1 MHEHQRPPTFADL
14 LRLRDARRERLL
26 DRRAK
31 HTELL
36 QSASSPAPDRK
47 GKGKGKASESSE
59 SIHQNGKHSASHLAY
74 TSQGVDRTYMSIWE
88 ELQSSIARESS
99 LRRALLG
106 LDSTPESISKCDDE
120 ADDSLAFYASHP
132 SLRPMPDILLRPDLE
147 AYVRELES
155 KRIQQVSS
163 SGQKDSGKSRHTGS
177 WLLSKCRQ
185 IIVAAAGVEAATD
198 AAEALCTEV
207 FKVLRCDRTD
217 DDIQGQLLELVGF
230 DNMEFLGQLVSQR
243 ANIVRGIT
251 DEADRARVAAAMRD
265 RAIPGVQAII
275 RSEKDVA
282 IEKEINKARRKAK
295 GKGKQTEDGS
305 LEDQEAARILGFGAD
320 LRRARERQLSQRP
333 AEVLRPE

>member
-1 MHEHQRPPTFADL
+1 
-14 LRLRDARRERLL
+14 
-26 DRRAK
+26 
-31 HTELL
+31 
-36 QSASSPAPDRK
+36 
-47 GKGKGKASESSE
+47 
-59 SIHQNGKHSASHLAY
+59 
-74 TSQGVDRTYMSIWE
+74 MSIWE

-333 AEVLRPE
+333 AEVLRPEAKGAERYPHIYTSTPAGNNGGALLSMFGSKYALPAGTVRNEFSDHEEITIPIAKAAVRRATEQPIAISDMDPLC